1 MPGSLDS
8 ADTCRS
14 SGRLDLVEQLVEN
27 GADVNEKTRDGW
39 TALICAKRTPVP
51 WKLSNTYSKTAQ
63 RKNRRVRE
71 G

>member
-8 ADTCRS
+8 ADACRS

-27 GADVNEKTRDGW
+27 GAVVDEKTRDGW
-39 TALICAKRTPVP
+39 TALICAMRTPVP
-51 WKLSNTYSKTAQ
+51 WKLSNTCSKTAQ
-63 RKNRRVRE
+63 RKNRLARE